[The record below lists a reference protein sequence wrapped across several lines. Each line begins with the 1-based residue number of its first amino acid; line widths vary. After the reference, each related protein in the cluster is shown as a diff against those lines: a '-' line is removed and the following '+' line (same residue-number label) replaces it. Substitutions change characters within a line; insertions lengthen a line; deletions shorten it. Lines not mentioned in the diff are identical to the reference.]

1 MTPEAIIQQL
11 RKYCPNIYIDL
22 NHELDDYDITC
33 EMNVS
38 NLQWDLPKTEKD
50 LKRMAAAYA
59 FNEAA
64 EAHFETLTFKTLQY
78 AFCRNVM
85 LTFEYENETHG
96 NGSMLLLLNTV
107 EGFEFTTKNGLQ
119 ITADGCPNDFPR
131 YFIGLSKDQ
140 TFDWT
145 KSIEYL
151 QREAR
156 DLAIG
161 MLDDFVDNI

>member
-1 MTPEAIIQQL
+1 MTPEEIIKQL
-11 RKYCPNIYIDL
+11 RKYCPDIYIDR
-22 NHELDDYDITC
+22 NHELDDDDITC

-38 NLQWDLPKTEKD
+38 RLRWDLPKTENE
-50 LKRMAAAYA
+50 LKRMMTAYA
-59 FNEAA
+59 FNETA

-78 AFCRNVM
+78 SFCRNVQ
-85 LTFEYENETHG
+85 LHFEYENETHG
-96 NGSMLLLLNTV
+96 CGSMLLLLNTV
-107 EGFEFTTKNGLQ
+107 EGFKHETKNGLQ

-145 KSIEYL
+145 KSIEGL
-151 QREAR
+151 QQEAR

-161 MLDDFVDNI
+161 MLDDFIANI

>member
-11 RKYCPNIYIDL
+11 RKYCPDIYIDL
-22 NHELDDYDITC
+22 NHELDDDDITC

-38 NLQWDLPKTEKD
+38 GFSWNLPETED
-50 LKRMAAAYA
+50 ELKRMMTAYA

-64 EAHFETLTFKTLQY
+64 ETHFKTLTFKTLQY
-78 AFCRNVM
+78 AFGRNVM
-85 LTFEYENETHG
+85 LTFEYENKTHG
-96 NGSMLLLLNTV
+96 CGSILLLLNTV
-107 EGFEFTTKNGLQ
+107 EGFKHKTKNGLRMN
-119 ITADGCPNDFPR
+119 AHGRPNDFPR

-145 KSIEYL
+145 KPIEEL
-151 QREAR
+151 QQEAR

-161 MLDDFVDNI
+161 MLNDFVANI

>member
-1 MTPEAIIQQL
+1 MTPEEIIQQL
-11 RKYCPNIYIDL
+11 RNYCPDIYIDL
-22 NHELDDYDITC
+22 SHELDDEDIMC

-38 NLQWDLPKTEKD
+38 RFHHDLPKNEEE
-50 LKRMAAAYA
+50 LKRMIALYA

-64 EAHFETLTFKTLQY
+64 EAHFETLTFKLLQY
-78 AFCRNVM
+78 SFCRNVM

-107 EGFEFTTKNGLQ
+107 EGFKHETKNGLQ
-119 ITADGCPNDFPR
+119 ITADGHPNDFPR

-145 KSIEYL
+145 KPIEDL
-151 QREAR
+151 QQEAR
-156 DLAIG
+156 DLAVG
-161 MLDDFVDNI
+161 MLDDFVASI

>member
-1 MTPEAIIQQL
+1 MTPEEIIQQL
-11 RKYCPNIYIDL
+11 RKYCPDIYIDL
-22 NHELDDYDITC
+22 NHKFDDKDITC

-38 NLQWDLPKTEKD
+38 GFSWNLPETED
-50 LKRMAAAYA
+50 ELKRMVTAYA

-64 EAHFETLTFKTLQY
+64 ETHFKTLTFKTLQY
-78 AFCRNVM
+78 SFCRNVM

-107 EGFEFTTKNGLQ
+107 EGFKHETKNGLQ
-119 ITADGCPNDFPR
+119 LTADGRPNDFPR

-145 KSIEYL
+145 KPVKDL
-151 QREAR
+151 QQEAR

-161 MLDDFVDNI
+161 MLDDFVANI

>member
-1 MTPEAIIQQL
+1 MTPEEIIKQL
-11 RKYCPNIYIDL
+11 NKYCPDIYIDL
-22 NHELDDYDITC
+22 NHELGDEDITC

-38 NLQWDLPKTEKD
+38 GFHWDLPETESE

-64 EAHFETLTFKTLQY
+64 EAHFRTLTFKTLKY

-96 NGSMLLLLNTV
+96 CGNINLLLNTV
-107 EGFEFTTKNGLQ
+107 EGFKHETKNGLQ
-119 ITADGCPNDFPR
+119 ITADGRPNDFPR
-131 YFIGLSKDQ
+131 YFIGLSKNQ

-145 KSIEYL
+145 KPIEDL
-151 QREAR
+151 QQEAR
-156 DLAIG
+156 ELAIG
-161 MLDDFVDNI
+161 MLDGFVANI